1 MNRYDNPYF
10 FQFPESPA
18 IPGMQPL
25 NGSMKLWELE
35 EDNAYLKYL
44 YPDVTRKICEFVE
57 EICDQMEYEGSLMF
71 DLYPDKTT
79 LQITASGIAR
89 EFEKKYPDDMPK
101 DKKLFRNLIEVV
113 LYHEILYRR
122 SRYRDHKRL
131 YL

>member
-1 MNRYDNPYF
+1 M
-10 FQFPESPA
+10 
-18 IPGMQPL
+18 
-25 NGSMKLWELE
+25 
-35 EDNAYLKYL
+35 
-44 YPDVTRKICEFVE
+44 E

>member
-44 YPDVTRKICEFVE
+44 YPDITRKISEFVE

-71 DLYPDKTT
+71 DE
-79 LQITASGIAR
+79 R
-89 EFEKKYPDDMPK
+89 
-101 DKKLFRNLIEVV
+101 
-113 LYHEILYRR
+113 
-122 SRYRDHKRL
+122 
-131 YL
+131 